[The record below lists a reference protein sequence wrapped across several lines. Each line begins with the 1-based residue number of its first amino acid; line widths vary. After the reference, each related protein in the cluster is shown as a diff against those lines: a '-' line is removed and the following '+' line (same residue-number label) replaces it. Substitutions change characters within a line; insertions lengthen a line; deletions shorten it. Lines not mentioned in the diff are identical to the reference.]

1 MLAAI
6 ATGYFFTQVPGGA
19 LADKLE
25 AALTSHPLT
34 FAWGEPAPLLSVLGQ
49 RKCRAAFGDGRLDT
63 TRYTPDGGRTWP
75 KYAVA
80 AFGTVAFVIAVGTP
94 G

>member
-1 MLAAI
+1 MANLTAI
-6 ATGYFFTQVPGGA
+6 VDMAGVLVFGICCGFP
-19 LADKLE
+19 
-25 AALTSHPLT
+25 
-34 FAWGEPAPLLSVLGQ
+34 PLLSVLGQ

-80 AFGTVAFVIAVGTP
+80 AFGTVAFVIAVGTS

>member
-1 MLAAI
+1 MANLTAMIDTAGILVFAI
-6 ATGYFFTQVPGGA
+6 CCG
-19 LADKLE
+19 L
-25 AALTSHPLT
+25 S
-34 FAWGEPAPLLSVLGQ
+34 PLLSVLGQ

-63 TRYTPDGGRTWP
+63 TRYTPDGGLLWP